1 MVMNYVFRKDQ
12 TGMTV
17 TDPSTGE
24 AITVPSNMDIIP
36 PFQLRP
42 TELNEGAT
50 YRQMPRKV
58 APIWPQDAHV
68 DIIVTLSP
76 SFNPMPISKMPAE
89 YVVLREKDFHI
100 NNWTD
105 SRVVETSFKVPK
117 HVQNNGT
124 LWGHIYVG
132 LPGSNL
138 DPREPN
144 YDTSKA
150 YYMSYPLTQYLP
162 KKKIAKTR
170 NLLDDLPEPVEIEE
184 EEPTGPII
192 ANYYHPNT
200 SLSFIPDLGVKEL
213 GQLPPVAKHF
223 LRLESTGARDGTG
236 QNGWYCTSPR
246 SLSPERFRKTNM
258 IRSYGI
264 CQYLLAVEFAHDPS

>member
-1 MVMNYVFRKDQ
+1 MRV
-12 TGMTV
+12 
-17 TDPSTGE
+17 
-24 AITVPSNMDIIP
+24 
-36 PFQLRP
+36 RP
-42 TELNEGAT
+42 IARCLG
-50 YRQMPRKV
+50 K
-58 APIWPQDAHV
+58 WPQDAHV

-117 HVQNNGT
+117 HVQNNGA